1 MLEIRDYFSKYH
13 TYLDNVHRSNV
24 AACSV
29 SARATCI
36 NRCRGIKTAVAF
48 PEFQWPACGPSQSK
62 GTCEVDAE
70 QDKPL
75 TSLQL
80 PTIRS

>member
-1 MLEIRDYFSKYH
+1 MRYVATFLNTTPILIMFIAVMLLHVQYQLELPTSIDAEVSKQ
-13 TYLDNVHRSNV
+13 
-24 AACSV
+24 
-29 SARATCI
+29 
-36 NRCRGIKTAVAF
+36 
-48 PEFQWPACGPSQSK
+48 QWPFQSSSGQLVDPSQGK